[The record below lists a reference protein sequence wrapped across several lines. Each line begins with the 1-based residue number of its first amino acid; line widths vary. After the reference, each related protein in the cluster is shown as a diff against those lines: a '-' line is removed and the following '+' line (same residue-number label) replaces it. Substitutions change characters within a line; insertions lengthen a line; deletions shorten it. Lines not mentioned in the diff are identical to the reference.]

1 MKEITQIIRA
11 FDEAWR
17 QGRGSALATVVHVQ
31 GSSYRGAGARMLI
44 TDDGRLTGAV
54 SGGCLEGD
62 ALRKALMVIQ
72 QDTPL
77 LVTYDTTE
85 DDDSG
90 IGMMLGC
97 RGVIRVLIEPIRQ
110 GDAQNPVWVL
120 KRLLEERSPAVLVTL
135 FSLEEPRDPRQGTRI
150 FARNDPEAK
159 GEGGFSGFGDARL
172 EDPALACSLREDIRN
187 VLEAGQPAFLSYGP
201 GEGGVSAFLDYVK
214 PAVSLVIGGAGNDA
228 LPLVE
233 MAQLMGWNTTVIDG
247 RPSYANSRRFA
258 SCHLIVAEPEKA
270 RLDRILDARTA
281 CVVMSH
287 NYHYDKALLRSLVAY
302 NVPYIGMLGP
312 KKKFE
317 RIVRELTAEGL
328 DLGSE
333 KGERLYGPV
342 GLDIGA
348 STPEEIACSIIA
360 EINMVFS
367 GGTGRPLRTFAGKI
381 HPPTRDIIERTRM
394 QRKTALSNK
403 S

>member
-11 FDEAWR
+11 FDEARR

-31 GSSYRGAGARMLI
+31 GSSYRGAGARMLVS
-44 TDDGRLTGAV
+44 DDGRLTGAV

-85 DDDSG
+85 DEDSG
-90 IGMMLGC
+90 IGIMLGC
-97 RGVIRVLIEPIRQ
+97 RGVIRVLIEPIRP
-110 GDAQNPVWVL
+110 GDAQNPICVL

-135 FSLEEPRDPRQGTRI
+135 FSPEEPRDSRQGTRI
-150 FARNDPEAK
+150 FARRHPG
-159 GEGGFSGFGDARL
+159 GEDEGTFSGSLDADMA
-172 EDPALACSLREDIRN
+172 DPAAACSLRKDIRN
-187 VLEAGQPAFLSYGP
+187 VLEAGQPAFLHYGP
-201 GEGGVSAFLDYVK
+201 GAGGMSAFLDYVK
-214 PAVSLVIGGAGNDA
+214 PAVSLVIGGAGNDV

-233 MAQLMGWNTTVIDG
+233 MAELMGWDTTVIDG
-247 RPSYANSRRFA
+247 RPAYANSRRFA
-258 SCHLIVAEPEKA
+258 TCQVVVAEPDKA
-270 RLDRILDARTA
+270 HLDQILDARTA

-287 NYHYDKALLRSLVAY
+287 NYHYDKALLRRFIAY
-302 NVPYIGMLGP
+302 EVPYIGMLGP

-328 DLGSE
+328 DLGTE
-333 KGERLYGPV
+333 TGRRMYGPV

-381 HPPTRDIIERTRM
+381 HPATRDIIERTR
-394 QRKTALSNK
+394 TAGPAALSGK